1 MKRIY
6 LILIAAVA
14 ITFTSCSD
22 RDMDTVKPDTGQGAP
37 IINLPEGASQ
47 GKIMVK
53 FKPEAASFLDAAVTR
68 SIGGAMTRSGIS
80 DMDVI
85 LQRIGT
91 HKLERIFPID
101 NRTEERTRKA
111 GLNLWYVIHFD
122 EDTNLEQVAKDL
134 SQVADVAKVQF
145 SHIIQR
151 SYDPNAVSY
160 THLTLPTSDLV

>member
-80 DMDVI
+80 DMDII

-91 HKLERIFPID
+91 HKLETYFPD
-101 NRTEERTRKA
+101 R
-111 GLNLWYVIHFD
+111 
-122 EDTNLEQVAKDL
+122 
-134 SQVADVAKVQF
+134 
-145 SHIIQR
+145 
-151 SYDPNAVSY
+151 
-160 THLTLPTSDLV
+160 

>member
-53 FKPEAASFLDAAVTR
+53 FKPEAASFLDAAVTLYR
-68 SIGGAMTRSGIS
+68 RCDDPFGNFGYGYNST
-80 DMDVI
+80 
-85 LQRIGT
+85 T
-91 HKLERIFPID
+91 
-101 NRTEERTRKA
+101 NR
-111 GLNLWYVIHFD
+111 Y
-122 EDTNLEQVAKDL
+122 
-134 SQVADVAKVQF
+134 S
-145 SHIIQR
+145 
-151 SYDPNAVSY
+151 
-160 THLTLPTSDLV
+160 

>member
-53 FKPEAASFLDAAVTR
+53 FKPEAASFLDVDVTC
-68 SIGGAMTRSGIS
+68 
-80 DMDVI
+80 
-85 LQRIGT
+85 
-91 HKLERIFPID
+91 
-101 NRTEERTRKA
+101 
-111 GLNLWYVIHFD
+111 
-122 EDTNLEQVAKDL
+122 
-134 SQVADVAKVQF
+134 
-145 SHIIQR
+145 
-151 SYDPNAVSY
+151 YDPFGNFGYGYNSTTNRY
-160 THLTLPTSDLV
+160 S